1 MIKERFCTKCAND
14 ILKKPRPRCPDH
26 EEELRSD
33 QLFKDR
39 CAAREIQALECYCGR
54 KKDGCTWKG
63 MLADLQKHACPFEKV
78 ECVNK
83 NKGCKAIILRCQLP
97 SHIDKKC
104 LYREVQCQFCLR
116 EVLEIHLDKHHEKCS
131 KFLIECENN
140 CGVNSLPRDQMEE
153 HINLHCPLKIR
164 YCRYFH
170 HLGCEFQGTEEQ
182 IKEHDKDFYNK
193 HLELSG
199 QHAERTEHELQTLK
213 KKIAILEEK
222 NRQFE
227 NHVKE
232 QNEVISSVRETLS
245 TQQVKL
251 MKVEEFIVN
260 QNKTVEELMK
270 KGGKTTDEPELPLAV
285 LKMVDDLR
293 EQLEGHSKKMK
304 SLENESAVKAYT
316 LQEKKDF
323 SLSSGLSV
331 PGSLEQRIGAG
342 ESSVA
347 WHDVRLA
354 EHELRLSILDQCSY
368 DGTFVWKIENYSRR
382 FQEAIVNKTPSLY
395 SPPFYTSRFGYKMC
409 ARVYLN
415 GDGSGK
421 GTHVSV
427 FISVMRGEYDAVLPW
442 PFSKKITLKLL
453 DQNHL
458 EDITETFRPDRN
470 SSSFMRPRA
479 DMNIASGCP
488 KFCTHLRLQT
498 NGYVKENTMFIKVIV
513 N

>member
-1 MIKERFCTKCAND
+1 M
-14 ILKKPRPRCPDH
+14 
-26 EEELRSD
+26 
-33 QLFKDR
+33 
-39 CAAREIQALECYCGR
+39 
-54 KKDGCTWKG
+54 
-63 MLADLQKHACPFEKV
+63 
-78 ECVNK
+78 
-83 NKGCKAIILRCQLP
+83 
-97 SHIDKKC
+97 
-104 LYREVQCQFCLR
+104 
-116 EVLEIHLDKHHEKCS
+116 DKHHEKCS

-140 CGVNSLPRDQMEE
+140 CGVNRLPREQMEE

-164 YCRYFH
+164 YCSFH

-182 IKEHDKDFYNK
+182 IKEHVELFYTK

-199 QHAERTEHELQTLK
+199 QYAEKTEHELQTLK
-213 KKIAILEEK
+213 QKIAILEEK
-222 NRQFE
+222 NRLFE
-227 NHVKE
+227 DHVRA
-232 QNEVISSVRETLS
+232 QNEVLSSVRETLS

-251 MKVEEFIVN
+251 MKVEEFIVK

-270 KGGKTTDEPELPLAV
+270 KSGKSTDEPELPSV

-304 SLENESAVKAYT
+304 TLENEVAAKAYT
-316 LQEKKDF
+316 FEETKDF
-323 SLSSGLSV
+323 SLGSGSSV
-331 PGSLEQRIGAG
+331 PASLQQRIGAG

-354 EHELRLSILDQCSY
+354 EHDLRLSILDQCTY
-368 DGTFVWKIENYSRR
+368 DGTFVWKIENYSQR
-382 FQEAIVNKTPSLY
+382 FQESLVNKTPSLY

-421 GTHVSV
+421 GTHISL
-427 FISVMRGEYDAVLPW
+427 FISVMRGEYDAILPW

-453 DQNHL
+453 DQNKL
-458 EDITETFRPDRN
+458 EDITETFRPDPN
-470 SSSFMRPRA
+470 SSSFMRPRV

-498 NGYVKENTMFIKVIV
+498 NGYVRENTMFVKVIV